1 MFDNK
6 SRFTWFYPLKLKS
19 DFFSVFL
26 RFQSMVEN
34 QCQQK
39 ILQFQWWW
47 RRVYQQGFHK
57 SSVKM
62 WNQTDDLLSSYSSTK
77 RFGWTKTQC
86 TNVDHSLQKIIDIS
100 LAKTSSSLSF
110 PFPSTLWHQNLLI
123 IFHIHYMWNEEGFIL
138 IVRPWLRRK

>member
-1 MFDNK
+1 MVLSFKAQVWFLLSIPSLSKYGRK
-6 SRFTWFYPLKLKS
+6 SVSTK
-19 DFFSVFL
+19 DITVSV
-26 RFQSMVEN
+26 
-34 QCQQK
+34 
-39 ILQFQWWW
+39 WWW
-47 RRVYQQGFHK
+47 RRVYQQGFHE